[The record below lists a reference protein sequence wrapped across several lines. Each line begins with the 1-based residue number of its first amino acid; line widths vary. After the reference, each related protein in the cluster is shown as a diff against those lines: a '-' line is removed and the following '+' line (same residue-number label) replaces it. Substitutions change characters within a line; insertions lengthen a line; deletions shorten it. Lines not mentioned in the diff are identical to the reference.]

1 MLYEQCRSGKS
12 LYISVLSFCFVSWRR
27 TLTNTAPQLYSF
39 SRTFQCMMHVAP
51 MTRYFLSDR
60 YSADVNTK
68 NILGTGGKVANAYAA
83 VLKELWMG
91 SHQYDN
97 VSPTSLKRAIE
108 LFAPQFS
115 GASQQDSAELIT
127 YLLDALHEDL
137 NRVKNPPYVE
147 MPDVDLGRK
156 LSISGAEVSI
166 TSIWYFKRVLCRIL
180 SHSRFYF
187 DHSLS
192 STLL

>member
-1 MLYEQCRSGKS
+1 MATYTHQYCST
-12 LYISVLSFCFVSWRR
+12 IIFFP
-27 TLTNTAPQLYSF
+27 AH
-39 SRTFQCMMHVAP
+39 TFQCMMHVAP

-60 YSADVNTK
+60 YSADINEK
-68 NILGTGGKVANAYAA
+68 NILGTGGKVAKAYSA

-97 VSPTSLKRAIE
+97 VSPTALKRAIE

-115 GASQQDSAELIT
+115 GASQHDSAELIT

-156 LSISGAEVSI
+156 LSISGAEVSEK
-166 TSIWYFKRVLCRIL
+166 TSLCQK
-180 SHSRFYF
+180 
-187 DHSLS
+187 SLCAVY
-192 STLL
+192 

>member
-1 MLYEQCRSGKS
+1 
-12 LYISVLSFCFVSWRR
+12 
-27 TLTNTAPQLYSF
+27 
-39 SRTFQCMMHVAP
+39 MMHVAP
-51 MTRYFLSDR
+51 LTRYFLSGR
-60 YSADVNTK
+60 FSADINNH
-68 NILGTGGKVANAYAA
+68 NILGTGGKVANAYAG

-91 SHQYDN
+91 SHLHQN
-97 VSPTSLKRAIE
+97 VSPTALKRAIE

-156 LSISGAEVSI
+156 LSISGAEVRKKKRTSSI
-166 TSIWYFKRVLCRIL
+166 FDFILCHTITPTVSFSFMFFLHRPGNSPVFAMIALFMTISMVCTRVNVFAHCVIR
-180 SHSRFYF
+180 
-187 DHSLS
+187 
-192 STLL
+192 

>member
-1 MLYEQCRSGKS
+1 MNVEAHTHKYS
-12 LYISVLSFCFVSWRR
+12 IS
-27 TLTNTAPQLYSF
+27 
-39 SRTFQCMMHVAP
+39 QCMMHVAP
-51 MTRYFLSDR
+51 LTRYFLSDR
-60 YSADVNTK
+60 YSADINTH
-68 NILGTGGKVANAYAA
+68 NILGTGGKVAKAYAA

-91 SHQYDN
+91 SHQYQN
-97 VSPTSLKRAIE
+97 VSPTALKRAIE

-156 LSISGAEVSI
+156 LSISGAEVRNHS
-166 TSIWYFKRVLCRIL
+166 YFKKNLRAVFCTTQFL
-180 SHSRFYF
+180 F
-187 DHSLS
+187 DPL
-192 STLL
+192 

>member
-1 MLYEQCRSGKS
+1 MLLHDY
-12 LYISVLSFCFVSWRR
+12 YNISNPNHFILFHLS
-27 TLTNTAPQLYSF
+27 NT
-39 SRTFQCMMHVAP
+39 QCMMHVAP
-51 MTRYFLSDR
+51 LTRYFLSNRFSEDI
-60 YSADVNTK
+60 NNH
-68 NILGTGGKVANAYAA
+68 NILGTGGKVANAYSA
-83 VLKELWMG
+83 VLKDLWMG
-91 SHQYDN
+91 GHIYQN

-156 LSISGAEVSI
+156 LSISGAEVSEEA
-166 TSIWYFKRVLCRIL
+166 
-180 SHSRFYF
+180 
-187 DHSLS
+187 
-192 STLL
+192 LLQ

>member
-1 MLYEQCRSGKS
+1 MFSKFGDAGKS
-12 LYISVLSFCFVSWRR
+12 
-27 TLTNTAPQLYSF
+27 SF
-39 SRTFQCMMHVAP
+39 SVCLMFLQRVNVDTHSPRLLPKSFPNNSQCLTHVAP

-60 YSADVNTK
+60 YSADINTH
-68 NILGTGGKVANAYAA
+68 NILGTGGKVAKAYAA

-91 SHQYDN
+91 SHQYQN
-97 VSPTSLKRAIE
+97 VSPTALKRAIE

-156 LSISGAEVSI
+156 LSISGAEVRKLS
-166 TSIWYFKRVLCRIL
+166 YFKRVYMP
-180 SHSRFYF
+180 YF
-187 DHSLS
+187 VPLNSC
-192 STLL
+192 